1 MENSKFNYRFTA
13 VLLFL
18 SAIMVNAGYLMRPV
32 QLQDAFNLASLLT
45 AHDNQTLF
53 IWSFRVLVFG
63 VFLGIM
69 GLFSLGSLLRISPS
83 HPIINPGIIVCCLAL
98 FVGTTAEAYFM
109 HMGAWAGWKAST
121 LAAAEQEPFVK
132 TLEVTYEW
140 VLCLRRMGY
149 MFFCLGFLPMGIG
162 ILRDTFLPKGLG
174 YFAIIFGAAGITIML
189 IWDSSTACY
198 EYVRYAYTLFF
209 AIIVGFPGFIEIP

>member
-1 MENSKFNYRFTA
+1 MENSKFNVRFTA
-13 VLLFL
+13 ILLAL

-45 AHDNQTLF
+45 AHENQTIF

-69 GLFSLGSLLRISPS
+69 GLFSWGSLMRSS
-83 HPIINPGIIVCCLAL
+83 SAHPIINPGVIVCSLAL

-149 MFFCLGFLPMGIG
+149 MFFCLGFLPTGIG
-162 ILRDTFLPKGLG
+162 IIRDTFFPKWLG
-174 YFAIIFGAAGITIML
+174 YYAVAFGVTGITVML
-189 IWDSSTACY
+189 IYDSSTAFY

-209 AIIVGFPGFIEIP
+209 AIIAVLLWNK